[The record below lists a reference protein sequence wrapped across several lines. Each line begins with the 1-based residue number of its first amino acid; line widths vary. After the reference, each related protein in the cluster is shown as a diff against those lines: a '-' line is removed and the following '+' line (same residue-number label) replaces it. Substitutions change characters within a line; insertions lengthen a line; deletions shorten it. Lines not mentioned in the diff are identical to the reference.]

1 MASNLLNPIQLL
13 RGTSAAIA
21 AAQGK
26 EGTLYYDTDRAVLV
40 MRSSSGSN
48 TCVRTL
54 SDPYGHPPIWVDAAN
69 GDDNNSGFDE
79 EKSIKTLAKAFELC
93 VVRNSFEV
101 PVIKLKTGTYQLT
114 NTATTFQSSII
125 IQGIEDNVI
134 IESHEVTIEFCNI
147 SFENIQLIIDGTFR
161 AFKAL
166 CDFINCIIMSTSA
179 GSYSCVL
186 IADYMSSFGFTGTT
200 IDGSNIERESAISS
214 VIGSSIH
221 FAQTGGN
228 IIRNIN
234 ATKAVCACT
243 NAAIINLGAAVG
255 NGGNVIGK
263 RYSVDQGGI
272 ILSHALGANAL
283 PGSEA
288 GSANS
293 ETGGTYY

>member
-26 EGTLYYDTDRAVLV
+26 EGTLYYDIDRDVLV
-40 MRSSSGSN
+40 MRSSSRSN
-48 TCVRTL
+48 TCVRAL
-54 SDPYGHPPIWVDAAN
+54 SDPYGHPPIWVDAVN
-69 GDDNNSGFDE
+69 GDDNNSGFTE
-79 EKSIKTLAKAFELC
+79 EKPIKTLAKAFELC
-93 VVRNSFEV
+93 VVRTSFEV
-101 PVIKLKTGTYQLT
+101 PVIKLKTGTYQLA
-114 NTATTFQSSII
+114 NTDNTLQSSVI
-125 IQGIEDNVI
+125 IQGIEDNAIV
-134 IESHEVTIEFCNI
+134 EFPEVTIEFCNI
-147 SFENIQLIIDGTFR
+147 SFENIYIIIDGTFR
-161 AFKAL
+161 AVKAL
-166 CDFINCIIMSTSA
+166 CDFTNCTITSTSV
-179 GSYSCVL
+179 GTYNCVL
-186 IADYMSSFGFTGTT
+186 LADHMSSFGFTGTT

-221 FAQTGGN
+221 FGQTGGN
-228 IIRNIN
+228 IIRNVN